1 MRKTAMPTDRRVP
14 RSALSAAI
22 AQALCA
28 GTGLGLA
35 GPALAQQA
43 EAQPELAPVIVTAQ
57 RREQDILDV
66 PYNISA
72 VSGDEIALRQTFDT
86 PELLRGVAGVSMVDR
101 GQRNAAVVS
110 GIRIRGLNVDS
121 AALGDYAVSAAA
133 TVSTYVDDTPLYA
146 NFLLKDIQRVEVLRG
161 PQGTLYGSGS
171 LGGTVRYVMN
181 QPDTHDFSANVGA
194 SLSNVDGSSDVGI
207 AGDITLNMPVS
218 DTLAVRA
225 TLAAADYP
233 GITDYVNLYVLD
245 GEGLPIAPNG
255 VLDPATQYRNKKD
268 ADDVQIWY
276 GRIAARWEP
285 SETFNATLS
294 YFAQSDDVGGRRQDT
309 PGMDGFGRPYR
320 DHENGSIQLEPST
333 RDAQLTS
340 LEMNIDFGF
349 ATLTSSTSYYDHKG
363 DSTSENTG
371 FYAHA
376 QFLSLYYYSY
386 PRPMASAVR
395 LWKDRALI
403 EELRLVSDTGGKVDY
418 VVGLWYQDQDLFS
431 SQDSYLRGYK
441 RWWDAFAPGAEAAV
455 TGDQDFLYRRDENF
469 TDNAV
474 YGELTWH
481 VTDRVHLTGGVR
493 WFDNESKNHTI
504 IELPLWAGLFSR
516 TVADFKSDENDT
528 LFKGNVAVDVGD
540 DDLVYATYS
549 QGYRRGGSNAVPL
562 EGSFAEDP
570 AWQIYTADTVDNY
583 EIGIKGTLGQ
593 VRYDLSAFQ
602 VDWHDPQ
609 LNTATSNWAFFAVMN
624 GDEAESK
631 GLELELSGN
640 AGDHVTYG
648 FGWAYTDATLTKDLV
663 SPTGTLYQEAG
674 SRLPGA
680 PENTLNASLDWRTA
694 VLGDKE
700 FIAHVDGYYQSET
713 RNAVGNPASGVFN
726 VPLDSFQ
733 IWGTAFTLATD
744 KWNASLWVK
753 NIFNEEGVTGVFT
766 ELYMGTDPASGYF
779 GNGAKDLISLP
790 RTVGLSFNYS
800 F

>member
-1 MRKTAMPTDRRVP
+1 MPIDRRIP
-14 RSALSAAI
+14 RTALSAAI
-22 AQALCA
+22 AQVLCA
-28 GTGLGLA
+28 GSGLGLA

-43 EAQPELAPVIVTAQ
+43 EAQPELTPVIVTAQ

-72 VSGDEIALRQTFDT
+72 VSGDEIALRQTYDA
-86 PELLRGVAGVSMVDR
+86 PELLRGIAGVSMIDR

-181 QPDTHDFSANVGA
+181 QPDMSDFSANVGA
-194 SLSNVDGSSDVGI
+194 SLSNVDGSGDVGV

-218 DTLAVRA
+218 DTFAVRA
-225 TLAAADYP
+225 TLAAVDYP

-245 GEGLPIAPNG
+245 DEGLPIAPNG
-255 VLDPATQYRNKKD
+255 VLDPATEYRRKKD

-276 GRIAARWEP
+276 GRVAARWQP
-285 SETFNATLS
+285 SETFDATLS
-294 YFAQSDDVGGRRQDT
+294 FFAQSDDVGGRRQDT
-309 PGMDGFGRPYR
+309 PGADGFGRPYR
-320 DHENGSIQLEPST
+320 DHENGSIQLEPSS
-333 RDAQLTS
+333 RDAQLTA
-340 LEMNIDFGF
+340 LEMNLDLGF

-371 FYAHA
+371 FYAQA
-376 QFLSLYYYSY
+376 GFLSFYYNY

-403 EELRLVSDTGGKVDY
+403 EELRLVSDTGGKFDY

-431 SQDSYLRGYK
+431 SQDSYLRGFK
-441 RWWDAFAPGAEAAV
+441 RYWDAFAPGFEDAV
-455 TGDQDFLYRRDENF
+455 TGDRDFLYRRTESFKDK
-469 TDNAV
+469 AI

-481 VTDRVHLTGGVR
+481 ATDRVHVTGGLR
-493 WFDNESKNHTI
+493 YFDNESRNDTVMD
-504 IELPLWAGLFSR
+504 LPLYASFSDP
-516 TVADFKSDENDT
+516 TNATFKSSEDDV
-528 LFKGNVAVDVGD
+528 LFKGNVAIDVGD
-540 DDLVYATYS
+540 DDLVYLTYS
-549 QGYRRGGSNAVPL
+549 EGYRRGGSNAVPL
-562 EGSFAEDP
+562 QGTFAEEP
-570 AWQIYTADTVDNY
+570 EWQLYTADTVENY
-583 EIGIKGTLGQ
+583 EIGIKGMLGAL
-593 VRYDLSAFQ
+593 RYDLSAFQ
-602 VDWHDPQ
+602 VNWNDPQ
-609 LNTATSNWAFFAVMN
+609 LNTATDTWGFFAVIN

-631 GLELELSGN
+631 GLELQLSGN
-640 AGDHVTYG
+640 AGDHVSYG
-648 FGWAYTDATLTKDLV
+648 FGWAYTDATLTKDLI
-663 SPTGTLYQEAG
+663 SPIGTLYQESG
-674 SRLPGA
+674 TRLPGA

-694 VLGDKE
+694 VMGDKE

-713 RNAVGNPASGVFN
+713 RNAIGNPASGVFN

-733 IWGTAFTLATD
+733 IWGTAFTLASD
-744 KWNASLWVK
+744 KWSASLWVK
-753 NIFNEEGVTGVFT
+753 NIFNEDGVTGTFT
-766 ELYMGTDPASGYF
+766 ELYMGTAPAIGYF

>member
-1 MRKTAMPTDRRVP
+1 MPIDRRIP
-14 RSALSAAI
+14 RTALSAAI
-22 AQALCA
+22 AQVLCA
-28 GTGLGLA
+28 GAGLGLA
-35 GPALAQQA
+35 APAAHAQQA

-72 VSGDEIALRQTFDT
+72 VSGDEIALRQTFDA
-86 PELLRGVAGVSMVDR
+86 PELLRGIAGVSTIDR

-181 QPDTHDFSANVGA
+181 QPDPSGFSARVGA
-194 SLSNVDGSSDVGI
+194 SLSNVDGSSDLGI
-207 AGDITLNMPVS
+207 AGDLTLNMPVS

-245 GEGLPIAPNG
+245 AEGLPVAPNG
-255 VLDPATQYRNKKD
+255 VLDPATEYRRKKD

-276 GRIAARWEP
+276 GRIAARWQP
-285 SETFNATLS
+285 SETFDATLS

-309 PGMDGFGRPYR
+309 PGTDGFGRPYR

-340 LEMNIDFGF
+340 LEMNLDLGF

-371 FYAHA
+371 FYAQA
-376 QFLSLYYYSY
+376 GFLSFYYNY

-403 EELRLVSDTGGKVDY
+403 EELRLVSDTGGKFDY
-418 VVGLWYQDQDLFS
+418 VAGLWYQDQDLFS

-441 RWWDAFAPGAEAAV
+441 RYWDAFAPGFEDAV
-455 TGDQDFLYRRDENF
+455 TGDRDFLYRRTESFKDK
-469 TDNAV
+469 AI

-481 VTDRVHLTGGVR
+481 ATERVHLTGGLR
-493 WFDNESKNHTI
+493 YFDNESRNDTVMD
-504 IELPLWAGLFSR
+504 LPLYASFSDP
-516 TVADFKSDENDT
+516 TNATFKSNEDDV
-528 LFKGNVAVDVGD
+528 LFKGNVAIDVGD
-540 DDLVYATYS
+540 DDLVYLTYS
-549 QGYRRGGSNAVPL
+549 EGYRRGGSNAVPL
-562 EGSFAEDP
+562 QGTFAEEP
-570 AWQIYTADTVDNY
+570 EWQLYTADTVENY
-583 EIGIKGTLGQ
+583 EIGVKGTLGAL
-593 VRYDLSAFQ
+593 RYDLSAFQ
-602 VDWHDPQ
+602 VNWNDPQ
-609 LNTATSNWAFFAVMN
+609 LNTATDTWGFFAVIN

-631 GLELELSGN
+631 GVELQLSGN
-640 AGDHVTYG
+640 AGDHVSYG

-663 SPTGTLYQEAG
+663 SPIGTLYQESG
-674 SRLPGA
+674 TRLPGA
-680 PENTLNASLDWRTA
+680 PENTLNASLDWRTGL
-694 VLGDKE
+694 LGDKE

-713 RNAVGNPASGVFN
+713 RNAIGNPASGVFN

-733 IWGTAFTLATD
+733 IWGTAFTLASD
-744 KWNASLWVK
+744 RWSASLWVK
-753 NIFNEEGVTGVFT
+753 NIFNEEGVTGTFT
-766 ELYMGTDPASGYF
+766 ELYMGTAPAIGYF

-790 RTVGLSFNYS
+790 RTVGLSFSYS